1 MTDKPDYMQMAR
13 DEYETADI
21 IPGQSAFDRLM
32 GSLARTLE
40 ARDTERAAHEA
51 TVERLRIAKI
61 EADHMRE
68 TSIKNS
74 RERNKAE
81 AELQALR
88 GKVASVLAQVLPGL
102 QFNGNVPVT
111 VELLRSLLPAPEPDP
126 DPLVMHVARAISI
139 RATELDAEA
148 PDTCG
153 RLQFIVNRDYL
164 LAEAAIKELTRH
176 GLSIAAI
183 GGKHD

>member
-1 MTDKPDYMQMAR
+1 MD
-13 DEYETADI
+13 
-21 IPGQSAFDRLM
+21 
-32 GSLARTLE
+32 
-40 ARDTERAAHEA
+40 AAHWSKM
-51 TVERLRIAKI
+51 RDI
-61 EADHMRE
+61 EQARAE
-68 TSIKNS
+68 
-74 RERNKAE
+74 KAE

-88 GKVASVLAQVLPGL
+88 EGVADVVQSAATLKHQGNCTSSSAHPDTCGCGL
-102 QFNGNVPVT
+102 TQHRRAI
-111 VELLRSLLPAPEPDP
+111 RSLLPAPEPDP
-126 DPLVMHVARAISI
+126 LVMYVARAISI

-176 GLSIAAI
+176 GLTIAAI

>member
-1 MTDKPDYMQMAR
+1 MTDKPDYMQKAR
-13 DEYETADI
+13 KQLETDATAQPLSI
-21 IPGQSAFDRLM
+21 GAVIHLRNA
-32 GSLARTLE
+32 LE
-40 ARDTERAAHEA
+40 ALDTERAAHEA
-51 TVERLRIAKI
+51 TK
-61 EADHMRE
+61 
-68 TSIKNS
+68 
-74 RERNKAE
+74 

-88 GKVASVLAQVLPGL
+88 ERAGEVVSIASHELHACLGMLHGEDAKDVARAHAECRD
-102 QFNGNVPVT
+102 F
-111 VELLRSLLPAPEPDP
+111 LRSLLPAPEPDP
-126 DPLVMHVARAISI
+126 LVMYVARAISI

-176 GLSIAAI
+176 GLTIAAI